1 VNVRVLHGTYEI
13 AGQGMAL
20 AEGLRRIG
28 VEARS
33 FAYRVDWDGRVPD
46 EVVDLDGLPFLARQ
60 AAKRDAFARLAP
72 QFDVFHFHFGTSFEW
87 LPLPFDLPYLRM
99 LDVPKLK
106 RMGKTVVLHFHG
118 CEVRNRALMRARH
131 PGAATCAECD
141 PFCKPVEQRFFLER
155 ARRYADRVFYST
167 LDLGE
172 SVPGGVQLPLAL
184 DARLWEAAG
193 DAFATVAPGAAGAAV
208 AAAPRDGVH
217 GPVVIAHA
225 PTQRLIKGTRHV
237 ERVVAELQATFP
249 RLELRMIE
257 RVPWAEM
264 PRALAACDLVV
275 DQLFMGW
282 YGLLAI
288 EGMSVGKPVVCA
300 LRPEFAATAPDCPI
314 VSAGPTTLAAAL
326 APLVANPSLRADLG
340 RRGRA
345 YARAHHDLTV
355 VARTLK
361 SHYEELGSR

>member
-1 VNVRVLHGTYEI
+1 
-13 AGQGMAL
+13 
-20 AEGLRRIG
+20 
-28 VEARS
+28 
-33 FAYRVDWDGRVPD
+33 
-46 EVVDLDGLPFLARQ
+46 
-60 AAKRDAFARLAP
+60 
-72 QFDVFHFHFGTSFEW
+72 
-87 LPLPFDLPYLRM
+87 M
-99 LDVPKLK
+99 L
-106 RMGKTVVLHFHG
+106 
-118 CEVRNRALMRARH
+118 ERH

-141 PFCKPVEQRFFLER
+141 PFCKPVEQRFFLDR

-172 SVPGGVQLPLAL
+172 SVPGGVQLPLAI
-184 DARLWEAAG
+184 DAARWEAEG
-193 DAFATVAPGAAGAAV
+193 EAFAAGAAGAAAAGS

-225 PTQRLIKGTRHV
+225 QTQRLIKGTRHV
-237 ERVVAELQATFP
+237 EAAVAELKATFP

-264 PRALAACDLVV
+264 PRTLAGCDLVV

-288 EGMSVGKPVVCA
+288 EGMSLGKPVVCA
-300 LRPEFAATAPDCPI
+300 MRPEFAAMAPDCPI
-314 VSAGPTTLAAAL
+314 VSATPATLAAAL
-326 APLVANPSLRADLG
+326 APLIANPTLREDLG

-345 YARAHHDLTV
+345 YARAHHDLAV

-361 SHYEELGSR
+361 GHYEEILAR